1 MLDLEKVES
10 PFSLLGCTI
19 DELNLKNHL
28 VFLGNNTKQECM
40 LNIDVSHANH
50 EKEDHVYFGI
60 VKLTIK
66 VVLITENDPVQ
77 DTMSMIIEGGFSA
90 PEDIGKEQFLKL
102 LTINGASMLYSI
114 ARGKIEMITGATF
127 NHGKVTLPV
136 ININK
141 YYEEEQKAAQKEQKD
156 EAASQK
162 T

>member
-1 MLDLEKVES
+1 
-10 PFSLLGCTI
+10 
-19 DELNLKNHL
+19 
-28 VFLGNNTKQECM
+28 M
-40 LNIDVSHANH
+40 LNIDVPHVNH
-50 EKEDHVYFGI
+50 EKEDRVYFGI

-90 PEDIGKEQFLKL
+90 PEDIGKEQFLRL

-141 YYEEEQKAAQKEQKD
+141 YYEEEQKAAQQEQKD
-156 EAASQK
+156 EAAPQK